1 MSLTYCDFSSKVK
14 AINEWIQT
22 TFFYTKLHAFLH
34 GTLHRPHLH
43 IVSDGGDG
51 VVEAGPDLFSVQCS
65 VYKSIISRIWLSQ
78 AISSQAALS
87 QDAEEKCV
95 SYTTLDR

>member
-1 MSLTYCDFSSKVK
+1 MDSKVFF
-14 AINEWIQT
+14 IQNCM
-22 TFFYTKLHAFLH
+22 YPEVLH

-87 QDAEEKCV
+87 QDAGEMSIV
-95 SYTTLDR
+95 YVAR

>member
-1 MSLTYCDFSSKVK
+1 MNGFKRL
-14 AINEWIQT
+14 
-22 TFFYTKLHAFLH
+22 FFTKLHAFLH

-43 IVSDGGDG
+43 IVSDGGYG